1 MYSIPKILLAA
12 VGSTALF
19 ASLGC
24 QTREDTVARFNRT
37 PLEIDEAT
45 QYRNAELAV
54 VNYPD
59 GSIDAGPTLFPF
71 EASDTGA
78 WQAFTGPGIFT
89 GQAIASPVTYFI
101 APGWSTETYRGQI
114 FEPTYTG
121 VPPLVADSDGNTA
134 AVAADAPVVQPVE
147 DGGPSPAGSSPQ

>member
-1 MYSIPKILLAA
+1 M
-12 VGSTALF
+12 F
-19 ASLGC
+19 ASTGC

-45 QYRNAELAV
+45 QYRNYQLSV

-59 GSIDAGPTLFPF
+59 GGIEAGPTLFPY
-71 EASDTGA
+71 EASDTGV

-89 GQAIASPVTYFI
+89 GQAIASPITYFVMQ
-101 APGWSTETYRGQI
+101 GWSAQTYRGVI

-121 VPPLVADSDGNTA
+121 VAPLLPESDNSTATVASD
-134 AVAADAPVVQPVE
+134 VPVVQPVE
-147 DGGPSPAGSSPQ
+147 DGGPSPAGSDPQ